1 MLSLYDINE
10 EDIDG
15 VIDHSQLST
24 ITQPSPLQ
32 MQLPILEL
40 LKVCV
45 YNVLLFI
52 CATHSISNPAY
63 ACAVVCIVFF
73 SNTSGVFTDLPSPCW
88 CLLLSRVFYLMILQ

>member
-73 SNTSGVFTDLPSPCW
+73 FLRLLV
-88 CLLLSRVFYLMILQ
+88 CLLIFLLLAGAYCFQGCFIL

>member
-73 SNTSGVFTDLPSPCW
+73 FLRLLV
-88 CLLLSRVFYLMILQ
+88 CLLIFLLLAGA